1 MYSQKI
7 MEKLMQ
13 NSTKGEGK
21 EGDVKVVKLKEGTTA
36 LVAKTLSPEVD
47 ANSAIMVV
55 MEVRGSCVLGTAFFV
70 RKHSQHVSVEE
81 VGLP

>member
-13 NSTKGEGK
+13 NYTKGEGK

-36 LVAKTLSPEVD
+36 LVARTLNPEVD
-47 ANSAIMVV
+47 DNSAIMVV
-55 MEVRGSCVLGTAFFV
+55 MEVRGGVF
-70 RKHSQHVSVEE
+70 
-81 VGLP
+81 